1 MIWTEMRQWKKVIC
15 RKGFGRENEVFEE
28 MEWIQ
33 DRDGLSLSS
42 SSGCLGILMID
53 ADWSVASLRNRC
65 HMKILAAGLV
75 NARSTCSHEHHTA
88 GEK

>member
-1 MIWTEMRQWKKVIC
+1 MRFLKRWSGFRTEMV
-15 RKGFGRENEVFEE
+15 V
-28 MEWIQ
+28 
-33 DRDGLSLSS
+33 SLSS

-65 HMKILAAGLV
+65 HMKILAAGQV
-75 NARSTCSHEHHTA
+75 NAHSTCSREHHAA